1 MEEMKYKPST
11 GEVTDYVNW
20 LNSLTIDELI
30 VEKDKTDDELYEVH
44 NKLVDNTSSFEEF
57 RKLYRNT
64 TEFHKYNI
72 VRDIYESRLT
82 PDICKNRNMINQ
94 TTKEALEI
102 GAKYTVEQFED
113 MCSYCAI
120 CGSDGFG
127 YYADDEYEYNIQVST
142 YKASKKDSNKNFKY
156 IIWYNK

>member
-30 VEKDKTDDELYEVH
+30 VEKDKTDDELYELH
-44 NKLVDNTSSFEEF
+44 NKLVDSTSSFEEF

-127 YYADDEYEYNIQVST
+127 YYADDEYEYSIYANCSNGAVG
-142 YKASKKDSNKNFKY
+142 KSNKNFKY
-156 IIWYNK
+156 VIWYNK